1 MRTVP
6 YELMET
12 ICEALDLEPRFVSE
26 IRFRAPR
33 EITAFVYRRDAD
45 GAKHLGD
52 RGVVLERISF
62 QIAGAAPVVVSGTLY
77 GDDTKLREAFAG
89 TAEEEFGARPD
100 LTDAEAAEEASAK

>member
-33 EITAFVYRRDAD
+33 EITALVYRRDAD

-62 QIAGAAPVVVSGTLY
+62 LIAATTDTERIADAFEVPVEVLG
-77 GDDTKLREAFAG
+77 
-89 TAEEEFGARPD
+89 
-100 LTDAEAAEEASAK
+100 EEASDK

>member
-33 EITAFVYRRDAD
+33 TIEALVYRRDAD

-62 QIAGAAPVVVSGTLY
+62 EIASSG
-77 GDDTKLREAFAG
+77 GRDAIREALLDDAKN
-89 TAEEEFGARPD
+89 ARED
-100 LTDAEAAEEASAK
+100 AAEEASAK